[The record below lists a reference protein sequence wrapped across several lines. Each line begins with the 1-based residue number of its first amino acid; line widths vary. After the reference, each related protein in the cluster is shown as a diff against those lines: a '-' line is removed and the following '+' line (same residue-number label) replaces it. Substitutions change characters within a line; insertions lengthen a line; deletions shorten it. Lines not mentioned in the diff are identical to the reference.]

1 MIFIITSWLQWI
13 HSLMNEN
20 NSDQNISEVQQKREN
35 YKESSTI
42 SETAMAAPFPFSLKM
57 KLCSRWA
64 SKIF

>member
-20 NSDQNISEVQQKREN
+20 NSDQNIPEVQQKREN
-35 YKESSTI
+35 YKERSTI
-42 SETAMAAPFPFSLKM
+42 SETAMAAPFPFALKM